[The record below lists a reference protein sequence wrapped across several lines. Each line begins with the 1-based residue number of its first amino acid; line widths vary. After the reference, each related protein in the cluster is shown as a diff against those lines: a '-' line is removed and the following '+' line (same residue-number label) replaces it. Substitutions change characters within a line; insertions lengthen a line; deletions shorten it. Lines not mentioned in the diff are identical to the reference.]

1 MESSNSV
8 ISIPEESALIANSVM
23 MLREVVRKSVTMLKE
38 RNSLLSL
45 LYSLLSVVKL
55 FAESFSEA
63 GSKHNTYSGKLES
76 FRIFYSKQQTQFFNL
91 IFTYRSLKNLNTA
104 K

>member
-76 FRIFYSKQQTQFFNL
+76 FHIFYSKQQTQFFNL